1 MPSDAYEY
9 AKAGS
14 SYAPGGST
22 YQSQVPSYY
31 GASSSPW
38 GPLGSTQQQTAAK
51 PGYAGVTGPGK
62 VTDPTVA
69 QKGGGSVFDWILDT
83 FKGYGM
89 GDLGKDALDA
99 IRDARSPEEAT
110 TRIRETEAYK
120 VRFAGNEAR
129 RKAGLPVLGEGE
141 YLNLESSYRQTL
153 RAAGIPKGFYDQP
166 SDFANW
172 IGGDV
177 SPAEISER
185 AQTAMG
191 LVNSRDPN
199 ELKAFQDYYGI
210 GKGDLAA
217 YYLDKNRSLPK
228 LQQQA
233 EIAGLGAEALRAG
246 LKSSEAHSAE
256 LQAAGIGKEQARG
269 AYSQTAQDKGV
280 IAKLAA
286 IDGAGKG
293 LRTDDIVDARLGLD
307 AKAEKRIR
315 DSARRE
321 VGRFGGKSGGT
332 AALGR
337 SSSGSF

>member
-9 AKAGS
+9 ARPGS

-31 GASSSPW
+31 TAAGNPW
-38 GPLGSTQQQTAAK
+38 GPLGSTQQQAAEA
-51 PGYAGVTGPGK
+51 PGYGGVKMPK
-62 VTDPTVA
+62 VKDPMVA
-69 QKGGGSVFDWILDT
+69 AKGGGSVFDWIKDQ
-83 FKGYGM
+83 YRQAGM
-89 GDLGKDALDA
+89 GELG
-99 IRDARSPEEAT
+99 RDVIDIMRDSHSDEET
-110 TRIRETEAYK
+110 ITRLRETDSYK
-120 VRFAGNEAR
+120 TRFAGNIAR
-129 RKAGLPVLGEGE
+129 QKAGLPMLAEGE
-141 YLNLESSYRQTL
+141 YLNLESSYRQTM
-153 RAAGIPKGFYDQP
+153 RAAGLPKGFYDEPQ
-166 SDFANW
+166 DFAKW

-177 SPAEISER
+177 SVAEVSER
-185 AQTAMG
+185 AKTAMD

-210 GKGDLAA
+210 KKGDLAA
-217 YYLDKNRSLPK
+217 YYLDKSRSLPI

-269 AYSQTAQDKGV
+269 AYGQTAQDQSV
-280 IAKLAA
+280 IAKLGA
-286 IDGAGKG
+286 IDGAKKG

-307 AKAEKRIR
+307 AKTEKKIR
-315 DSARRE
+315 ESSKRE
-321 VGRFGGKSGGT
+321 AARFGGKSGGT

-337 SSSGSF
+337 NASGSF